1 MKIVSSIKTLASNI
15 RFLCTVDMQKQHKLL
30 KQIERTQLRQEDDI
44 EGFGHRLDDMP
55 EHIDTAVT
63 SAMDS
68 YDISQD
74 IEDAVNDYDFTSIVE
89 DVLQNYDMCDQV
101 TNVLEVIDMS
111 DYIDLDHWLNY
122 DSGVSDMITD
132 RLDEFDIDDHID
144 WQEKISEHVDPS
156 DMTDEISEI
165 IEQVM
170 DDNDM
175 GGRIESQIDRKI
187 ADCITRQELS
197 KRFAE
202 LSSKM
207 FFSSESFTEV
217 SDAEQTVVECEEA
230 EDINE
235 VVSNANNDPILEI
248 LNEVEK
254 SQE

>member
-44 EGFGHRLDDMP
+44 ETYGHRLDDMP

-63 SAMDS
+63 SAMDG

-89 DVLQNYDMCDQV
+89 DVIQNYDMSDQV

-111 DYIDLDHWLNY
+111 DYIDLDHWLRY
-122 DSGVSDMITD
+122 EADMADAIAECLTD
-132 RLDEFDIDDHID
+132 HFDIDDHVD
-144 WQEKISEHVDPS
+144 WQEKISQYVDPS
-156 DMTDEISEI
+156 DMADDISEI
-165 IEQVM
+165 IDEMFDGSSKLELKFNKQ
-170 DDNDM
+170 
-175 GGRIESQIDRKI
+175 I
-187 ADCITRQELS
+187 ADCMTRQELS

-235 VVSNANNDPILEI
+235 AVSNANNDPILEI
-248 LNEVEK
+248 LETVEAEK
-254 SQE
+254 QSN